1 MIILFM
7 LQSME
12 GDECATLI
20 SMGSLTP
27 QSNQTNL
34 ESLHSRCS
42 KLETEK
48 EILQVDLQKL
58 MIEKEQI
65 QQEYQKEEEHQSV
78 LKHLAELE
86 EARAPDNT
94 TAVDSELVA
103 ELSRQ
108 LQEQTKSVNTLSE
121 ELDAVKQ
128 ERETFKKRVDELGIE
143 LTKVTTV
150 VYKIS

>member
-1 MIILFM
+1 
-7 LQSME
+7 ME
-12 GDECATLI
+12 GDDCATLN
-20 SMGSLTP
+20 SMGSLTL
-27 QSNQTNL
+27 QSNQTDL

-65 QQEYQKEEEHQSV
+65 QQQYQYLEEVQHQSV
-78 LKHLAELE
+78 SKHLAELE
-86 EARAPDNT
+86 QAMAPDNT
-94 TAVDSELVA
+94 TTVDSELVA
-103 ELSRQ
+103 KLSRQ

-128 ERETFKKRVDELGIE
+128 EGETFKKRVDDLAIE
-143 LTKVTTV
+143 LTKVTS
-150 VYKIS
+150 I

>member
-1 MIILFM
+1 
-7 LQSME
+7 ME

-65 QQEYQKEEEHQSV
+65 QQGYQKEEEHQSV

-86 EARAPDNT
+86 EAMASDNT

-143 LTKVTTV
+143 LTKVTSRYIRLV
-150 VYKIS
+150 NNHF

>member
-1 MIILFM
+1 
-7 LQSME
+7 ME
-12 GDECATLI
+12 GDECATLN
-20 SMGSLTP
+20 SMGSLTL

-48 EILQVDLQKL
+48 EILRVDLQKL

-65 QQEYQKEEEHQSV
+65 QQQYQYLEEEHQSV
-78 LKHLAELE
+78 SKHLAELE

-103 ELSRQ
+103 KLSRQ
-108 LQEQTKSVNTLSE
+108 LQEQTNSVNTLSE

-143 LTKVTTV
+143 LTKVTSRYIRLV
-150 VYKIS
+150 NNHF

>member
-1 MIILFM
+1 M

-20 SMGSLTP
+20 SMGSLAL
-27 QSNQTNL
+27 QSNQTDL

-65 QQEYQKEEEHQSV
+65 QQQYQYLEEEHQSV
-78 LKHLAELE
+78 SKHLAELE